1 VTTRLEKN
9 FAAQM
14 IQGFL
19 CYEVGDPS
27 RRPVTS
33 VPQSSLRP
41 CAVFSKLVFSPS
53 AVKLSGT
60 RYLFRAVSVRE
71 WRVAQ
76 YQFMRSHPMQNVNTS
91 NNNCIDS
98 SLFVT
103 THHIQCHQLH
113 RFMLITLHKIVT
125 PFNLTWM
132 IWEEM
137 SGLVAK
143 NAYIFV
149 QKLNGT

>member
-1 VTTRLEKN
+1 
-9 FAAQM
+9 M

-19 CYEVGDPS
+19 CYEVGDPFQAAS
-27 RRPVTS
+27 DFSAPIVLAALCCLQQAYLQSIRGQIVRNS
-33 VPQSSLRP
+33 VSLSSSL
-41 CAVFSKLVFSPS
+41 CKGV
-53 AVKLSGT
+53 
-60 RYLFRAVSVRE
+60 E
-71 WRVAQ
+71 RVAQ

-91 NNNCIDS
+91 NNKCIES

-103 THHIQCHQLH
+103 THHIPITTHHIQCHELH

>member
-1 VTTRLEKN
+1 
-9 FAAQM
+9 M
-14 IQGFL
+14 
-19 CYEVGDPS
+19 
-27 RRPVTS
+27 TS

-41 CAVFSKLVFSPS
+41 SAVFSKLVFSPS

-103 THHIQCHQLH
+103 THHIPITTHHIPITTHHIQCHQLH